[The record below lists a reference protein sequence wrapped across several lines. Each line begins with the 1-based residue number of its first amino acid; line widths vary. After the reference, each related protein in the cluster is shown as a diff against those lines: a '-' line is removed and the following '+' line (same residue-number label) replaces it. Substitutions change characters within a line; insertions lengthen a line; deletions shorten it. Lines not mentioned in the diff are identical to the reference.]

1 MKVKLIAFF
10 IPLIFVFGCV
20 EKIQIEDDNIE
31 VTESIVFE
39 SAEEKTEHILFG
51 LETNKLNY
59 TLRFVIYNKANSKIE
74 NLKIS
79 ESDYMSGISLTDM
92 EKVTLNSKESLALQ
106 FGMWG
111 DEDSFDQ
118 INKIVLLCEYDIDG
132 KHVKSL
138 IYIDYEESDVTLG

>member
-1 MKVKLIAFF
+1 MKVKLIAFI

-59 TLRFVIYNKANSKIE
+59 TLRVVIYNKANSKIE

-92 EKVTLNSKESLALQ
+92 EKVTLNSKKSLALQ